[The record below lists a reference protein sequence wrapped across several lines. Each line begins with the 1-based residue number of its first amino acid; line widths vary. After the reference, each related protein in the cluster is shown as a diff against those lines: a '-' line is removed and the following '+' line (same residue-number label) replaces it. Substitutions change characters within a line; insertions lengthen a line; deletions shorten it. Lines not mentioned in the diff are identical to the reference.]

1 MNNNIFLELKE
12 SDATV
17 NRGSGSW
24 VTTLQEK
31 IVIEENDEI
40 ILSKSMIDTNTI
52 NEQDLN
58 ILNDTT
64 LELEYMY
71 YTTKQD
77 IINKSF
83 DDTAYDIKYDA
94 TPQTILYS
102 GQNFLLL
109 EATDTSSGKVS
120 RLETIVMSQHTFL
133 PAGSV
138 GDFPVRI
145 SYTDIAG
152 IAQSTNVNL
161 PNKKAYHKGESYT
174 VYVSIIFDN
183 TKPLTIT
190 KLIDQGGKNTKVET
204 GIVVAEANDL
214 YSPVFGKRTINI
226 PSGNYS
232 PNQMCK
238 LINRSLQEATAT
250 GSPNLIDSPILT
262 QSRSHLDP
270 TNYSYYN
277 LIHENAIGNRILP
290 PIPDQQR
297 FYRQDNTANYWVGAS
312 QFELSFDDDSRRFF
326 WNYLHTPAFDASG
339 AESINYFQEYAVAKS
354 GGLLFRSLTA
364 FDTNDTKV
372 DFWEGQLGFDLNSL
386 EVQIFNTDLL
396 NPAKDAVVGTM
407 AFVYA
412 LDKVNMTSGFI
423 SADSAVGK
431 VISGTIVP
439 FSWIVPKP
447 VGGAAPT
454 TFESSIQSTQQI
466 MSVESFENRQYA
478 YSHFLVSIGAG
489 FNNNMITPFNNFRM
503 INSIVSKYYNSAGY
517 TYGSS
522 SDSISY
528 VHKGEP
534 LVLTSFSCEILSPNK
549 VRAPGV
555 GDDNA
560 LFLNILKSPTD
571 TD

>member
-58 ILNDTT
+58 ILTDTT

-83 DDTAYDIKYDA
+83 DSTAYDTIYDA
-94 TPQTILYS
+94 KPQLTTYA
-102 GQNFLLL
+102 GKNFLLL
-109 EATDTSSGKVS
+109 EATDTSSGNVS

-133 PAGSV
+133 PAGAV

-145 SYTDIAG
+145 SYTDVAG
-152 IAQSTNVNL
+152 VAQSTNVNL
-161 PNKKAYHKGESYT
+161 PNKKAYHKGEKFT
-174 VYVSIIFDN
+174 IYVSIIYDN
-183 TKPLTIT
+183 TKAVTIT
-190 KLIDQGGKNTKVET
+190 KLIDTGGKNTKVVT
-204 GIVVAEANDL
+204 GIVVAEANNL

-232 PNQMCK
+232 PNQICK
-238 LINRSLQEATAT
+238 LINRSLQEATPSGAP
-250 GSPNLIDSPILT
+250 SLIESPILT

-277 LIHENAIGNRILP
+277 LIHHDAIVNRQIP
-290 PIPDQQR
+290 PVPDQQR
-297 FYRQDNTANYWVGAS
+297 FYRQDDTANYWVGAT

-326 WNYLHTPAFDASG
+326 FNYLHTPAFDASG
-339 AESINYFQEYAVAKS
+339 AESINYFQEYAVTKS
-354 GGLLFRSLTA
+354 GGIIFRSLTA
-364 FDTNDTKV
+364 YDTNDTKV
-372 DFWEGQLGFDLNSL
+372 DFWEGQLGFNLNSL
-386 EVQIFNTDLL
+386 EVQIFNTNLL
-396 NPAKDAVVGTM
+396 NSTKDAIVGTM

-412 LDKVNMTSGFI
+412 LDKVNMTAGFV

-431 VISGTIVP
+431 VKDGVIVP
-439 FSWIVPKP
+439 FSWIVPIP
-447 VGGAAPT
+447 VATGTPT
-454 TFESSIQSTQQI
+454 SFESSIQSTQQI

-489 FNNNMITPFNNFRM
+489 FSNNMITPLNNFRM
-503 INSIVSKYYNSAGY
+503 INSIVSKFYNSAGY

-534 LVLTSFSCEILSPNK
+534 IILTNFSCDILSPNK
-549 VRAPGV
+549 ISAPGV

-560 LFLNILKSPTD
+560 LYLNILKSPTD